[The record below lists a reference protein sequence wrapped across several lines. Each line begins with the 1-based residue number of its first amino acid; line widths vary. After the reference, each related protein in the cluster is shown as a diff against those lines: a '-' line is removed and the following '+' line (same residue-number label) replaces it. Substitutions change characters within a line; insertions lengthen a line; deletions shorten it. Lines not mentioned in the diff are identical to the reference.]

1 MHVSFTEL
9 RERFSHYLALVASGE
24 RIVILRRGAPVAELV
39 PHHLPRR
46 RVLGR
51 YAGKT
56 KELERVLD
64 KDWGLA
70 EAFEDGAV

>member
-1 MHVSFTEL
+1 MNVSLTEL
-9 RERFSHYLALVASGE
+9 RARFSHYLALVASGE
-24 RIVILRRGAPVAELV
+24 YIVILRRGAPVAELV
-39 PHHLPRR
+39 PHRLPRR
-46 RVLGR
+46 RELGR

-56 KELERVLD
+56 DALERILD